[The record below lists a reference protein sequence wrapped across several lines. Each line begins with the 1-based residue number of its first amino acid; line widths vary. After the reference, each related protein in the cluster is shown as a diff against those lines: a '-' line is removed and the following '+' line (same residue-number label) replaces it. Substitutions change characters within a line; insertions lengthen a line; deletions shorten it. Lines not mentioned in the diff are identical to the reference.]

1 MAEHKSFIQTV
12 KDTTPQDV
20 LLTGVF
26 AGVVAGIS
34 GVGNWIDKNITSY
47 TMGFKSNL
55 SHKQLFLRGAL
66 IGGLFSLPFAYL
78 SATSVL
84 DSNAFGNVMVNPVL
98 KGELPPAPKDYVY
111 ASAEGEQPYLILDP
125 KFGL

>member
-1 MAEHKSFIQTV
+1 MTNHKSLMQTV

-34 GVGNWIDKNITSY
+34 GVGNWVDKNITSY

-55 SHKQLFLRGAL
+55 SSKDLFIRGAL
-66 IGGLFSLPFAYL
+66 IGGLVSLPFAYL

-84 DSNAFGNVMVNPVL
+84 DGNALGNAMVNPML

>member
-1 MAEHKSFIQTV
+1 MTNHKSFMQTV

-26 AGVVAGIS
+26 AGVVAGLS
-34 GVGNWIDKNITSY
+34 GVLNWVDKSVTSY
-47 TMGFKSNL
+47 TMGFKSKL
-55 SHKQLFLRGAL
+55 SRKELLARGAL
-66 IGGLFSLPFAYL
+66 VGGLVSLPFAYL

-84 DSNAFGNVMVNPVL
+84 DGNALGNIMVNPVL

>member
-1 MAEHKSFIQTV
+1 MANKSIMQTV

-26 AGVVAGIS
+26 AGVLAGIS
-34 GVGNWIDKNITSY
+34 GVGNYIDKNITSY
-47 TMGFKSNL
+47 TMGFKSTL
-55 SHKQLFLRGAL
+55 KPKELFLRGAL
-66 IGGLFSLPFAYL
+66 VGGIIALPFAYL

-84 DSNAFGNVMVNPVL
+84 DSKSLGTTFVNPVL

-111 ASAEGEQPYLILDP
+111 ASADGEQPYLILDP
-125 KFGL
+125 KYGL

>member
-1 MAEHKSFIQTV
+1 MTEHKSFIQTV

-20 LLTGVF
+20 ILTGVF
-26 AGVVAGIS
+26 AGVVAGVS
-34 GVGNWIDKNITSY
+34 GIGNWIDKSVTSY

-55 SHKQLFLRGAL
+55 TSKQLFLRGAL
-66 IGGLFSLPFAYL
+66 VGGVLSLPFAYL

-84 DSNAFGNVMVNPVL
+84 DSNALGNTYVNPVL